1 MSVVNSR
8 RLLGTGDAA
17 VVAFDV
23 VFIDVVFNVVFI
35 TDSVCMNS
43 VVAGTVAAFIIKCT
57 IVVAFIVFVINNPIH
72 TFADDVT
79 NDVTND
85 VAVARRRR
93 QRNRF
98 VRRTSGRYFR

>member
-43 VVAGTVAAFIIKCT
+43 VVAGTVAAFIIECT

-72 TFADDVT
+72 TFAD
-79 NDVTND
+79 DVTND